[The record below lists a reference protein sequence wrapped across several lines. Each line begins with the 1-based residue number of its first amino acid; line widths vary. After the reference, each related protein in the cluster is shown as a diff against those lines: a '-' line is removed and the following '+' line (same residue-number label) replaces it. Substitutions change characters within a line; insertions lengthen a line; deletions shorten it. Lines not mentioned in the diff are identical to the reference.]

1 MSIRRSIR
9 AIAAAAAPLLL
20 AAACA
25 GDVPT
30 GTRQPGAAQLRRGAG
45 EGEGGGVVTYVPQ
58 PTPTSYANVAAT
70 WSGLL
75 SYPNS
80 TRQESWIVRI
90 DQKDGAL
97 DGDVERTVVGLAE
110 GGKYKFLGSITGAGV
125 VTLSIDNGGESN
137 AKSTFK
143 GQLSADGFSIVG
155 TFTSYGIDSQ
165 PIPLTLYR

>member
-1 MSIRRSIR
+1 MSIRQAVR
-9 AIAAAAAPLLL
+9 AIVVAAPLLL

-25 GDVPT
+25 GDTPT
-30 GTRQPGAAQLRRGAG
+30 GIRQPGTTPLRKGG
-45 EGEGGGVVTYVPQ
+45 ESAGVVTYAP
-58 PTPTSYANVAAT
+58 PATTTPVVYADIEAT

-97 DGDVERTVVGLAE
+97 DGDVERTVVGLSE

-125 VTLSIDNGGESN
+125 VTLSIENGGESN
-137 AKSTFK
+137 AKSTFR
-143 GQLSADGFSIVG
+143 GQLSADGLAIEG
-155 TFTSYGIDSQ
+155 TFTSYGVNSL